1 VNIGAT
7 LSPVA
12 SVVDFHA
19 QPALGASAPA
29 VPTDLPVA
37 QTISQ
42 ATNIP
47 AARNDSR
54 RPEKATPGPSR
65 VVIIDPQTNAI
76 VFRSLN
82 ARTGDIIEQ
91 LPTQALLRKRAYEE
105 AMVVQAL
112 IDRKNPTAAALA
124 AAQNIAVT
132 T

>member
-19 QPALGASAPA
+19 QPALGAGAPA
-29 VPTDLPVA
+29 VSTDIPAA

-42 ATNIP
+42 ATNVP
-47 AARNDSR
+47 AARSDSR
-54 RPEKATPGPSR
+54 NSEKATPGPSR
-65 VVIIDPQTNAI
+65 VVIIDPQTDAI
-76 VFRSLN
+76 VFRSLD

-91 LPTQALLRKRAYEE
+91 LPAQALLRKRAYEE
-105 AMVVQAL
+105 AKVVQAL

-124 AAQNIAVT
+124 AAQNIAIT